1 MKERKDMRSYSEI
14 LSLAT
19 RFAEGL
25 KERFG
30 ERIAKVML
38 NEKR

>member
-1 MKERKDMRSYSEI
+1 MRSYSEA
-14 LSLAT
+14 LSLVT

-30 ERIAKVML
+30 DHIAKVML
-38 NEKR
+38 NGQR